1 MRVVGT
7 AGHVDHGKS
16 TLIRAL
22 TGIDPDR
29 LREEKERGMTI
40 DLGFAWLTL
49 PGGVE
54 VSIVDVP
61 GHERFVH
68 NMLAGIGGIDIALLV
83 IAADEGIMPQTRE
96 HLDILDLLNVST
108 GVVAVT
114 KIDLVEEEWLDLV
127 LAEIEEGLKNTSLA
141 NAPLIPV
148 SSTSRQGLDKLIAT
162 LDSLLTQERMR
173 PSSGAPR
180 LPIDRVFTIAGFGT
194 VVTGTLI
201 DGQLKTGDDLEVVPS
216 GLRARVRGL
225 QSHQRKVS
233 SAPAGTRVAVNI
245 SGVGTDELSRG
256 EVLAAP
262 GALTATRLMDVRL
275 KMVRH
280 GARTLRHNAEV
291 TFHTGSSETIG
302 KIALLDERELSPGD
316 VGLAQIRLTEQV
328 AVARGD
334 LFVVR
339 LLTPAQTIGG
349 GTIIE
354 PHARRHRRFQ
364 DQVLE
369 RLQILEQGSPEEIV
383 RQQLFSREPAE
394 LRELQSRLGFAV
406 DDTRAVL
413 EGLIATGDVLTLET
427 GGDRLVPTTLLISRP
442 GWERL
447 SARAMAGLRE
457 YHAAFPLRSGM
468 PREELR
474 TRLALDSR
482 VFARVQERLLAEGV
496 IEEFGPLIRSAAHIV
511 RLTDGQIKASEAML
525 RELRAA
531 GASPPPRE
539 SLEATFELS
548 PEVID
553 ALTERGDLVAV
564 AGDLVYDRE
573 TLQSIVESVVT
584 AIREQGPISVA
595 QVRDILGT
603 SRRYALALMSHLD
616 ERRVT
621 RRVGDERVLM

>member
-1 MRVVGT
+1 
-7 AGHVDHGKS
+7 
-16 TLIRAL
+16 
-22 TGIDPDR
+22 
-29 LREEKERGMTI
+29 
-40 DLGFAWLTL
+40 
-49 PGGVE
+49 
-54 VSIVDVP
+54 
-61 GHERFVH
+61 
-68 NMLAGIGGIDIALLV
+68 MLAGIGGIDIALLV

-108 GVVAVT
+108 GIVAVT
-114 KIDLVEEEWLDLV
+114 KTDLVEDEWLDLV
-127 LAEIEEGLKNTSLA
+127 LAEIEEGLKDTSLA
-141 NAPLIPV
+141 QAPLIPV
-148 SSTSRQGLDKLIAT
+148 SSTSGQGLDKLTAA
-162 LDSLLTQERMR
+162 LDSLLTQERLR
-173 PSSGAPR
+173 PSIGVPR
-180 LPIDRVFTIAGFGT
+180 LPIDRVFTVAGFGT

-201 DGQLKTGDDLEVVPS
+201 DGQLNTGDDLEVVPS
-216 GLRARVRGL
+216 RLRARVRGL

-245 SGVGTDELSRG
+245 SGVGTDELARG

-280 GARTLRHNAEV
+280 GGRALRHNAEV

-316 VGLAQIRLTEQV
+316 VGLAQIRLTEPV

-349 GTIIE
+349 ASIIE

-369 RLQILEQGSPEEIV
+369 RLQVLERGSPEEIV
-383 RQQLFSREPAE
+383 TQQLRAREPAE
-394 LRELQSRLGFAV
+394 LRDLQSRLGLAI
-406 DDTRAVL
+406 DETRAVL
-413 EGLIATGDVLTLET
+413 EGLIAAGDVLTLET
-427 GGDRLVPTTLLISRP
+427 SRERLLPTTLLVSRP

-447 SARAMAGLRE
+447 SARAVSVLTD
-457 YHAAFPLRSGM
+457 YHAAYPLRSGM
-468 PREELR
+468 PREEVR
-474 TRLALDSR
+474 TRLGLEAR
-482 VFARVQERLLAEGV
+482 AFARAQERLLAEGV
-496 IEEFGPLIRSAAHIV
+496 IQESGPLLHAAGHTV
-511 RLTDGQIKASEAML
+511 QLTPEQLAASDAMV
-525 RELRAA
+525 RELRDA
-531 GASPPPRE
+531 GTSPPPRE
-539 SLEATFELS
+539 SLENAFRLS

-553 ALTERGDLVAV
+553 ALLARGDLVAV

-573 TLQSIVESVVT
+573 TLEAVVASIVT
-584 AIREQGPISVA
+584 AIRERGSMSVA
-595 QVRDILGT
+595 EVRDVLGT
-603 SRRYALALMSHLD
+603 SRRYALALMSYLD